1 MQFLNVA
8 SEAWFSTRAKHP
20 CRNIHASKIKSPHE
34 SSTKTKWAQMAFK
47 ESHLAYETLG
57 TWKTS
62 ELFYFVMSFL
72 GSESSASKCWP
83 ESSAKN
89 QPNSN
94 QRIRWFLTQTSAL
107 ETSQRP
113 SKGKKQ
119 RIWGV
124 VEQSIFS
131 SIFAIPPKQS
141 EYKIYNLKPLKGAN
155 CYSLTRNMIFLALEV
170 SPGVRQDP
178 SPTGL

>member
-1 MQFLNVA
+1 MPKLN
-8 SEAWFSTRAKHP
+8 
-20 CRNIHASKIKSPHE
+20 ASKIKSPHE
-34 SSTKTKWAQMAFK
+34 SSTKTKAFK

-62 ELFYFVMSFL
+62 IYVVLFCNAIL
-72 GSESSASKCWP
+72 GFKIFPFQVLTWIISKVA
-83 ESSAKN
+83 AKF
-89 QPNSN
+89 Q
-94 QRIRWFLTQTSAL
+94 QCIGWLLTQNQCFRNISTPVK
-107 ETSQRP
+107 R
-113 SKGKKQ
+113 KKK

-141 EYKIYNLKPLKGAN
+141 EYKIFNLKPLKGAN
-155 CYSLTRNMIFLALEV
+155 CCSLTRNMIFLALEV

-178 SPTGL
+178 SPTGTLVKGFPIQPGKCWIYLYFHF